1 MKKLA
6 VLIDGDNISARDA
19 HALFAEIAR
28 YGVAHVKRVYG
39 DWSNHQLQSWEDI
52 LLKHALT
59 PVQQF
64 AYTKGKNA
72 TDMSMVIEAMDLL
85 YSGTFDGFCLVSSDS
100 DFTPLAA
107 RIRASGLVVYGFGRR
122 KTPEAL
128 RQACD
133 RFIYLENLDADP
145 ANDVVAPSDVASAQS
160 TQVGS
165 GASVE
170 GRGVAS
176 RQPLDGALRSTLYK
190 AIKENADDAGWAS
203 VGQLG
208 YYLSKVNAD
217 FDPRSYGYA
226 KLSSMLK
233 TLDGLQFRYD
243 EKQRMYCRK
252 IPYRELI
259 QVVKDGFE
267 QYADQPD
274 SASLSALRPYL
285 EAHLN
290 YRDYGFNR
298 LEDFLQSIHYAHVE
312 GGRFFWQQQN

>member
-6 VLIDGDNISARDA
+6 VLIDGDNISAQDA

-28 YGVAHVKRVYG
+28 YGIASVKRVYG
-39 DWSNHQLQSWEDI
+39 DWSNNHLQSWEGI

-100 DFTPLAA
+100 DFTPLAS
-107 RIRASGLVVYGFGRR
+107 RIRASGLAVYGFGRR

-133 RFIYLENLDADP
+133 RFIYLENLDSDP
-145 ANDVVAPSDVASAQS
+145 SNDVVDASVTSQVPDTNETATKPASAS
-160 TQVGS
+160 
-165 GASVE
+165 ASP
-170 GRGVAS
+170 
-176 RQPLDGALRSTLYK
+176 RQPIDGATRTMFYK
-190 AIKENADDAGWAS
+190 AIKENADDSGWAS
-203 VGQLG
+203 LGQIG
-208 YYLSKVNAD
+208 SYLSQVNAD
-217 FDPRSYGYA
+217 FDSRSYGYA

-233 TLDGLQFRYD
+233 TLEGLQFRHD
-243 EKQRMYCRK
+243 DKMRMYCRK

-259 QVVKDGFE
+259 KVVKAGVDKF
-267 QYADQPD
+267 ADKNG
-274 SASLSALRPYL
+274 SVSIKALAPYL
-285 EAHLN
+285 KPRLD
-290 YRDYGFNR
+290 YQDYGFDS
-298 LEDFLQSIHYAHVE
+298 LESFLESIHHVE
-312 GGRFFWQQQN
+312 IQGERIFWQQQD